1 MKNGMRKKILSLHLL
16 LASFMAPAFI
26 MVAISGGLYLIGIKG
41 ANIESEVRVP
51 EQFSLDLDSN
61 ELEQDVRNIVAQLNL
76 NINFEYLRIRGSSI
90 TTRPTSRE
98 FLRLSVTDDGL
109 RIKRVSPNLQSSL
122 MELHKGHGP
131 TLFKTYQKLVA
142 VALMFV
148 MLSGLWMGISNK
160 MMRKKTLIT
169 ATIGLAT
176 FILLALS

>member
-1 MKNGMRKKILSLHLL
+1 MRKKILSLHLL

-41 ANIESEVRVP
+41 ANIESEVSVP
-51 EQFSLDLDSN
+51 AQFSLDLDSD
-61 ELEQDVRNIVAQLNL
+61 ELEQDVRNLLGQLNL
-76 NINFEYLRIRGSSI
+76 NTDFEYLRVSGSSI

-98 FLRLSVTDDGL
+98 FLRLNVTDEGL
-109 RIKRVSPNLQSSL
+109 KIKTVTPDLQSSL
-122 MELHKGHGP
+122 IELHKGHGP

-142 VALMFV
+142 LGLIFV

-160 MMRKKTLIT
+160 MMRKKTLI
-169 ATIGLAT
+169 AAALGLAT